1 MEFIAQYGA
10 SDSEEEQFSMSTQI
24 FYKSKT
30 VTPKGNSIESSDED
44 SPKPQF
50 DSHEVDDLQNDFS
63 ENRCNSQ
70 MSCSVSVDLAD
81 YLSNDTLELS
91 RSPTPNN
98 MEQDIIEHD
107 DVEHKSDS
115 DISIAESEFSEYV
128 PSKDDLEMIISDG
141 NSDEDSK
148 PISPKPQKYK
158 KNCKAKFDSHELY
171 DLQSPKRMK
180 SPNSYSTPKTG
191 KKYSTPKSPR
201 LGSSPKSGSPK
212 ARQSPKSGSLKSPM
226 FGSPKARQSPIP
238 SEIQIDDVNIYVGQ
252 VAEILKEK
260 IKNDN
265 DLKKYLCGNP
275 ELSSDHITTQVH
287 QNNKCGE
294 NHRLYN
300 KYHICYYCGKCII
313 KMGRHFIKQHANEH
327 DIEKIINKNLNS
339 PERRAAIQLLTL
351 KGDFLHNCAVLLE
364 QKGVLLVLRRPD
376 ANNPTEFTEYIPCM
390 YCLGFVQKTQ
400 AYRHAKKCPFQRT
413 EFSNIESNGIVSQGK
428 VLLRK
433 MTARDNSTTDW
444 QTIQGTFRTDEVGQY
459 ILNDDTL
466 CAWGNSLTIKCGI
479 VQAKHIRD
487 KLRNVGTFC
496 KSYHKEYGT
505 DDISV
510 RDIFQPK
517 NFERIFKIAQ
527 PAYGKSLTSPVK
539 LGGFIKE
546 IMIIIKQQAIFS
558 GDSEKKEEIENFLY
572 LVNTS
577 WNLISAPN
585 IRMLK
590 EQKPIVVEM
599 PITSDIR
606 NVLHFLSGEIQKYV
620 KELCQD
626 PTLEIWII
634 LSKNILAFLIV
645 FNRRRE
651 GEVSRL
657 KLKTYTQKPNYD
669 EMETDTL
676 KQTLTTIEQYLCEN
690 YSYVSTVG
698 KRNRRVP
705 ILYPHYIEV
714 ALDSL
719 VENREICGIKTENQ
733 FLFANTALGNMRG
746 CDVLRVVV
754 EKCGL
759 TCVLQKPHLIK
770 STQLRKHVAT
780 IAQILVLNEEEL
792 GHISNHMG
800 HSEAIHKGFYR
811 QQESVIEK
819 THITKLL
826 QLVNTGNIAKY
837 KGKTLN
843 DVSLQ
848 DIITAATE
856 DVINDPID
864 NDVDDLDDEV
874 DGDELDV
881 DVDEPSSSTS
891 TSNVSIDNEVV
902 SKPSSSRSNPSLCV
916 KPNVTLNQTSRVKT
930 KLNRQFW
937 PKWIKTAIKNELGE
951 CIHNIN
957 NLTQDRA
964 NAFMEKYALK
974 ERIYET

>member
-1 MEFIAQYGA
+1 
-10 SDSEEEQFSMSTQI
+10 
-24 FYKSKT
+24 
-30 VTPKGNSIESSDED
+30 
-44 SPKPQF
+44 
-50 DSHEVDDLQNDFS
+50 
-63 ENRCNSQ
+63 
-70 MSCSVSVDLAD
+70 
-81 YLSNDTLELS
+81 
-91 RSPTPNN
+91 
-98 MEQDIIEHD
+98 
-107 DVEHKSDS
+107 
-115 DISIAESEFSEYV
+115 
-128 PSKDDLEMIISDG
+128 
-141 NSDEDSK
+141 
-148 PISPKPQKYK
+148 
-158 KNCKAKFDSHELY
+158 
-171 DLQSPKRMK
+171 
-180 SPNSYSTPKTG
+180 
-191 KKYSTPKSPR
+191 
-201 LGSSPKSGSPK
+201 
-212 ARQSPKSGSLKSPM
+212 
-226 FGSPKARQSPIP
+226 
-238 SEIQIDDVNIYVGQ
+238 
-252 VAEILKEK
+252 
-260 IKNDN
+260 
-265 DLKKYLCGNP
+265 
-275 ELSSDHITTQVH
+275 
-287 QNNKCGE
+287 
-294 NHRLYN
+294 
-300 KYHICYYCGKCII
+300 
-313 KMGRHFIKQHANEH
+313 MGRHFIKQHANEPE
-327 DIEKIINKNLNS
+327 IEKIINKDLNS
-339 PERRAAIQLLTL
+339 PERRTAIQLLTL

-376 ANNPTEFTEYIPCM
+376 ANNLIEFTEYIPCI

-413 EFSNIESNGIVSQGK
+413 EFGNIESNRIVSQGK

-433 MTARDNSTTDW
+433 MTARDNSTADW

-466 CAWGNSLTIKCGI
+466 CTWGNSLTIKCGI
-479 VQAKHIRD
+479 AQAKHIRD

-527 PAYGKSLTSPVK
+527 PTFGKSLTPPVK

-546 IMIIIKQQAIFS
+546 IMVIIKQQAIYS
-558 GDSEKKEEIENFLY
+558 DDSEKKEEIENFLY

-606 NVLHFLSGEIQKYV
+606 KVLHFLSGEIQKYV
-620 KELCQD
+620 NELCQD

-634 LSKNILAFLIV
+634 LSKNVLAFLIV

-657 KLKTYTQKPNYD
+657 KLETYTQKPNYD

-676 KQTLTTIEQYLCEN
+676 TQTLTTIEQYLCEN
-690 YSYVSTVG
+690 YSYMTTVG

-719 VENREICGIKTENQ
+719 VENRQICGIKTKNQ

-746 CDVLRVVV
+746 CDVLRVLV

-800 HSEAIHKGFYR
+800 HSKAVHKDFYR

-843 DVSLQ
+843 DVNLK

-856 DVINDPID
+856 DVNNEPID
-864 NDVDDLDDEV
+864 DDVDDLDDYLNDEV
-874 DGDELDV
+874 DGDKVDGDGVDV

-902 SKPSSSRSNPSLCV
+902 SEPSSSRSNPSLRV
-916 KPNVTLNQTSRVKT
+916 KPKVTLNPTSLVKP
-930 KLNRQFW
+930 KLTREFW
-937 PKWIKTAIKNELGE
+937 PKWIKNAIKNELGDY
-951 CIHNIN
+951 IHNIT
-957 NLTQDRA
+957 NLTQEIA
-964 NAFMEKYALK
+964 NAFMEKYALQ
-974 ERIYET
+974 ERGFMKLKNVIYNMGRKPR